1 MYKFINKKINYQ
13 INLSLLMIKSINL
26 ILYSCL
32 NNNKSIKI
40 KYFIVLI
47 ISLNN
52 INITKK
58 INKNPKENKV
68 VSIVQDNKS

>member
-1 MYKFINKKINYQ
+1 MYKSINKKINYQ

-47 ISLNN
+47 ISKNN

-58 INKNPKENKV
+58 NNKNPKENKV

>member
-1 MYKFINKKINYQ
+1 
-13 INLSLLMIKSINL
+13 MIKSINL

-58 INKNPKENKV
+58 NNKNPKENKV

>member
-47 ISLNN
+47 ISKNN

-58 INKNPKENKV
+58 NNKNPKENKV

>member
-1 MYKFINKKINYQ
+1 MYKSINKKINYQ

-58 INKNPKENKV
+58 NNKNPKENKV